1 MPDMYCPSCGSE
13 ERQLSQFCRACGTD
27 LRIVRN
33 SLENPDVVTQ
43 SAVSAREQIGMAV
56 ADKIRQ
62 MSSAKDLERVAEDV
76 LPHFEKFL
84 ESPEEKRL
92 RRIRSGIITAAIGLG
107 ASLVVLF
114 MALERSEVFPYIT
127 PALITFLVGIGVI
140 INGLV
145 FTLPRKTL
153 PGDAYDALSQK
164 VLDSNANVNRL
175 PYDVPAA
182 ANLPAP
188 SNLTNELAPAP
199 RQQAS
204 ITEHTTH
211 HLNTSKH

>member
-1 MPDMYCPSCGSE
+1 MYCPSCGSE

-33 SLENPDVVTQ
+33 SLENPDAVTQ
-43 SAVSAREQIGMAV
+43 SAVSAREHIGMAV

-107 ASLVVLF
+107 ASIILLV
-114 MALERSEVFPYIT
+114 MAVDKPDILPYIT

-140 INGLV
+140 VNGLV
-145 FTLPRKTL
+145 FTVPRKSL

-164 VLDSNANVNRL
+164 VLDSGGNVNRI
-175 PYDVPAA
+175 PYEAPAA
-182 ANLPAP
+182 VSLPAGA
-188 SNLTNELAPAP
+188 NLTNELAPAP
-199 RQQAS
+199 RSQPS
-204 ITEHTTH
+204 IAEHTTH

>member
-1 MPDMYCPSCGSE
+1 MYCPSCGSE

-33 SLENPDVVTQ
+33 SLESPDSVTQ
-43 SAVSAREQIGMAV
+43 SAISAREHIGMAV

-62 MSSAKDLERVAEDV
+62 MSSAKELERVAEDV

-92 RRIRSGIITAAIGLG
+92 RRIRAGIVTSAIGLG
-107 ASLVVLF
+107 ASIILCI
-114 MALERSEVFPYIT
+114 MALDKVDLIPFIT
-127 PALITFLVGIGVI
+127 PALTTFLVGLGVI
-140 INGLV
+140 VNGLL
-145 FTLPRKTL
+145 FTVPKKQL

-164 VLDSNANVNRL
+164 VLDSGVNRA
-175 PYDVPAA
+175 PYEA
-182 ANLPAP
+182 PAP
-188 SNLTNELAPAP
+188 GQLTNELPTAP
-199 RQQAS
+199 RLQASS

-211 HLNTSKH
+211 HLKTGKP